1 MTDFGFGKS
10 TTPKH
15 SMEMLVRRTIM
26 NLFLTALPLTLCV
39 PICRAAETDLIKKPV
54 EESIRI
60 RQDTQSREQQWRDNR
75 EKQLASYDRL
85 EEMKK
90 QLEAQRSSLGEK
102 VENTKERLA
111 VKQKQLADV
120 EAIRTEIGPMIA
132 VLVEEL
138 AEFIAGDLPFLAEE
152 RRNRLQR
159 LVELRD
165 DPEVAVSEKFRK
177 VMEALMVEAEYGN
190 TVEVY
195 QETIDEGDG
204 RDILVDIF
212 RLGRVGLFFQ
222 TLDRKSCGF
231 YNMADATWQSLP
243 SSFNRTIEIAMEI
256 GARRRPAELVTL
268 PLGRI
273 HLQ

>member
-1 MTDFGFGKS
+1 MTDIGYAKS
-10 TTPKH
+10 VTPKH
-15 SMEMLVRRTIM
+15 SKEMLMRCIIM
-26 NLFLTALPLTLCV
+26 VLFLAVLPLALCV
-39 PICRAAETDLIKKPV
+39 PFCRAAETDLIKKPV
-54 EESIRI
+54 AESIRI
-60 RQDTQSREQQWRDNR
+60 RQDTQSREQQWRDDR
-75 EKQLASYDRL
+75 VELLASYDRL

-90 QLEAQRSSLGEK
+90 QLEEQRVSLGERVK
-102 VENTKERLA
+102 NTKERLA
-111 VKQKQLADV
+111 VKQKQLDDV
-120 EAIRTEIGPMIA
+120 EAIRTEIGPMITILIEE
-132 VLVEEL
+132 LVE
-138 AEFIAGDLPFLAEE
+138 FVAGDLQFLAEE

-177 VMEALMVEAEYGN
+177 VLEALLVEAEYGN
-190 TVEVY
+190 TIEVY
-195 QETIDEGDG
+195 QETIDEGGG

-243 SSFNRTIEIAMEI
+243 SSSNRTIEIAMEI